1 MRTQSSLST
10 EYVPV
15 HVRATINGVSN
26 ADPTADAAQMAFI
39 PPGSNPSSGDW
50 RTASWTTIPATP
62 EPLYIAQCL
71 VGPAGTITLTAGTYQ
86 VWVKITD
93 SPEIPVEP
101 TGLLQIV

>member
-1 MRTQSSLST
+1 MRTQSALST

-26 ADPTADAAQMAFI
+26 ADPTADTAQMAFL
-39 PPGSNPSSGDW
+39 PVGTNPGVSDW
-50 RTASWTTIPATP
+50 HAASWTTIPATP
-62 EPLYIAQCL
+62 ETIYIAQCL
-71 VGPAGTITLTAGTYQ
+71 VGPSGTVTLTAGTYQ

-93 SPEIPVEP
+93 SPEIPVDT